1 MIVVWGNT
9 KITSVILLLRIYLK
23 TDLKHLEESQDANN
37 TGWKRAPWCPHIS
50 QNQAVW
56 MQIHLRT
63 RGCVWFQSSL
73 PWYSKLEIEINAEA
87 ILTIPEI
94 VAFEQQVS
102 CHFPI
107 NANFWSKPTYNI
119 FDRSMARVIEKFQY
133 ISFHFIFRG
142 KKPER
147 HSSNSNFLTK
157 SSGTWNSHLTGLH
170 SQGKIHFNL
179 LSPFIYNCSFMS

>member
-1 MIVVWGNT
+1 MGTLVST
-9 KITSVILLLRIYLK
+9 
-23 TDLKHLEESQDANN
+23 HL
-37 TGWKRAPWCPHIS
+37 S

-56 MQIHLRT
+56 MQIHLWT
-63 RGCVWFQSSL
+63 RGCIWFQSSL
-73 PWYSKLEIEINAEA
+73 PWYSKLEIEINADA
-87 ILTIPEI
+87 ILTILEI

-133 ISFHFIFRG
+133 ISFHFVFRG
-142 KKPER
+142 KKAEH

-157 SSGTWNSHLTGLH
+157 PSDTWNSHLTGLH
-170 SQGKIHFNL
+170 SQGKIHLIFYFHL
-179 LSPFIYNCSFMS
+179 FIIVISCPKKFCPMNFYNFFFFIVYITSFQLQTMWHYAGVKTTT

>member
-1 MIVVWGNT
+1 MHNHELYNDSCL
-9 KITSVILLLRIYLK
+9 KKYENHLSILLLRIYLK
-23 TDLKHLEESQDANN
+23 TELKHLEELQDANHI
-37 TGWKRAPWCPHIS
+37 GSEWAPWCPCIS

-63 RGCVWFQSSL
+63 RGCAWFQSSL
-73 PWYSKLEIEINAEA
+73 PWYSKLEIEINVEA

-107 NANFWSKPTYNI
+107 NANFWSKPAYNI
-119 FDRSMARVIEKFQY
+119 FDRSMARVIEKFQC
-133 ISFHFIFRG
+133 INFHFIFRG
-142 KKPER
+142 KKAER

-157 SSGTWNSHLTGLH
+157 PSDTWNS
-170 SQGKIHFNL
+170 FNG
-179 LSPFIYNCSFMS
+179 SPFSGENTF